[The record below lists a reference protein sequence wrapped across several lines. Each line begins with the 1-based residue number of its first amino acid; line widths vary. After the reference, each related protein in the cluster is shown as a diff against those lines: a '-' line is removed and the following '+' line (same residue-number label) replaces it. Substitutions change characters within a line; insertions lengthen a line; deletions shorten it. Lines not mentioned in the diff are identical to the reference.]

1 MMKKNSCKRKRK
13 HSDILFFALFS
24 VPSVLLYVVFLIVP
38 LGLVIWLSLTRWTGA
53 GDIRFIGFDNY
64 SFLFS
69 YSDFWII
76 IRNTAIM
83 VLMNVAIQIP
93 LATILAFVLFRLTR
107 GFRFFRATYF
117 LPSII
122 SATVIGLMFSV
133 LLNSDI
139 GPVNSLLRSM
149 GLNSLALNWL
159 SNPRISI
166 YTVTVVS
173 LWQYIGYHMVLILAG
188 MQSISEEIM
197 ESAMIDGANNFQ
209 LAIHIVLP
217 QIRPVLEVSFI
228 FCVTG
233 CLKGFEHAFIMTW
246 GGPGV
251 ASTNLALYMYKL
263 AFSSSELGKGAA
275 IAVMIVVSALVLT
288 RLTNFIF
295 RGKGEEDALSS

>member
-1 MMKKNSCKRKRK
+1 
-13 HSDILFFALFS
+13 
-24 VPSVLLYVVFLIVP
+24 
-38 LGLVIWLSLTRWTGA
+38 
-53 GDIRFIGFDNY
+53 
-64 SFLFS
+64 
-69 YSDFWII
+69 
-76 IRNTAIM
+76 
-83 VLMNVAIQIP
+83 
-93 LATILAFVLFRLTR
+93 
-107 GFRFFRATYF
+107 
-117 LPSII
+117 
-122 SATVIGLMFSV
+122 
-133 LLNSDI
+133 
-139 GPVNSLLRSM
+139 
-149 GLNSLALNWL
+149 
-159 SNPRISI
+159 
-166 YTVTVVS
+166 
-173 LWQYIGYHMVLILAG
+173 
-188 MQSISEEIM
+188 M

>member
-1 MMKKNSCKRKRK
+1 MKNRCQRCKRKHR
-13 HSDILFFALFS
+13 DTLFYILFSL
-24 VPSVLLYVVFLIVP
+24 PSVLLYVVFLIVP
-38 LGLVIWLSLTRWTGA
+38 LGLVIWLSLTQWTGA
-53 GDIRFIGFDNY
+53 GEINFIGFENY
-64 SFLFS
+64 RFLFS

-93 LATILAFVLFRLTR
+93 VATVLAFVLFRMTK

-139 GPVNSLLRSM
+139 GPVNSLLRSI
-149 GLNSLALNWL
+149 GLNKLALSWL
-159 SNPRISI
+159 SNPKIAI
-166 YTVTVVS
+166 YTVTTVS

-188 MQSISEEIM
+188 MQSIPEEIM
-197 ESAMIDGANNFQ
+197 ESAMIDGANNYQ
-209 LAIHIVLP
+209 LAVRIVLP
-217 QIRPVLEVSFI
+217 QVRPVLEVSFI
-228 FCVTG
+228 FCITG

-263 AFSSSELGKGAA
+263 AFSSSELGKGAS
-275 IAVMIVVSALVLT
+275 IAVMIVLGALALT

-295 RGKGEEDALSS
+295 RGKGDEDALSL

>member
-1 MMKKNSCKRKRK
+1 MKNDHDKRKRK
-13 HSDILFFALFS
+13 HSDILFFTFFS
-24 VPSVLLYVVFLIVP
+24 VPSVLLYIVFLIVP
-38 LGLVIWLSLTRWTGA
+38 LGLVAWLSLTQWTGA
-53 GDIRFIGFDNY
+53 GDIRFIGLENY
-64 SFLFS
+64 RFLFS

-93 LATILAFVLFRLTR
+93 LATILAFVLFRLTK

-139 GPVNSLLRSM
+139 GPVNSLLRSV
-149 GLNSLALNWL
+149 GLNSLALSWL

-209 LAIHIVLP
+209 LAVHIVLP

-263 AFSSSELGKGAA
+263 AFSSSELGKGAS
-275 IAVMIVVSALVLT
+275 IAVMIVISALALT
-288 RLTNFIF
+288 RLTNLIF
-295 RGKGEEDALSS
+295 RVKGEEDALSL

>member
-1 MMKKNSCKRKRK
+1 MKINRDKRRRKR
-13 HSDILFFALFS
+13 SDILFFTLFS

-38 LGLVIWLSLTRWTGA
+38 LGLVAWLSLTQWTGA
-53 GDIRFIGFDNY
+53 GDIRFIGLENY
-64 SFLFS
+64 RFLFS

-83 VLMNVAIQIP
+83 VLMNVTIQIP
-93 LATILAFVLFRLTR
+93 LATILAFVLFRLAK

-149 GLNSLALNWL
+149 GLNRLALSWL

-166 YTVTVVS
+166 YTVTLVS

-209 LAIHIVLP
+209 LAVHIVLP

-263 AFSSSELGKGAA
+263 AFSSSELGKGAS
-275 IAVMIVVSALVLT
+275 IAVMIVISALALT

-295 RGKGEEDALSS
+295 RVKGEEDALSS